1 MMAFLVVDALS
12 KCHEIGLGFGK
23 PKKPTNPTKMIRSIG
38 HNTPPLLVLEPRI
51 LSLFLTYCWVF
62 FSYLFSIIYYFPFFF
77 KDFFFWLK
85 GNIIQLSQNG

>member
-38 HNTPPLLVLEPRI
+38 HNIPPLLMLEPRI
-51 LSLFLTYCWVF
+51 LSLFLTYCWIF
-62 FSYLFSIIYYFPFFF
+62 FSFLFFIIYYFPIFF
-77 KDFFFWLK
+77 KENF
-85 GNIIQLSQNG
+85 IIILLIPFVVGKWR